1 MCDFSW
7 AVTVQGNTNL
17 SIASAGLYSWFDNY
31 VQPCVDTQ
39 DCQQRIFLNNGG
51 NHGLRVFNLI
61 TVSDS
66 SVQELGVS
74 LWDAC

>member
-7 AVTVQGNTNL
+7 AVTAQGNTNL

-39 DCQQRIFLNNGG
+39 DCQQRIFLNKGG

-61 TVSDS
+61 TVSDLI
-66 SVQELGVS
+66 VEELK
-74 LWDAC
+74 

>member
-7 AVTVQGNTNL
+7 AVTVEGNRNL

-39 DCQQRIFLNNGG
+39 DCQQRVFLNSGG
-51 NHGLRVFNLI
+51 NNGLRVFNLI
-61 TVSDS
+61 TVSDPI
-66 SVQELGVS
+66 V
-74 LWDAC
+74 